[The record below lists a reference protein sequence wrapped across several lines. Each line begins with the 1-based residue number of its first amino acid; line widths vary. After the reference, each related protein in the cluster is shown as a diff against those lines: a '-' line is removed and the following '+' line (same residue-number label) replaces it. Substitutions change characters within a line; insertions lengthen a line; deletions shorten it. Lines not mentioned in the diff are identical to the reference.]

1 MIKSQPLNTDL
12 IGDKTLKTD
21 EKINFFGEVDELS
34 AWIMEFTHYTENEE
48 LNARLI
54 EIVKTLSKILAEV
67 AGSKNTVTEDA
78 LANLLKD
85 CSYYGEKAG
94 VFKQFVLPGKTLK
107 GAKAHILRTVTRRC
121 ERAYANVYE
130 KYGGSE
136 IIFEYLNKLSTL
148 FYHIARIYDEK

>member
-1 MIKSQPLNTDL
+1 MKKRFLLTIVTLSL
-12 IGDKTLKTD
+12 ICALALFTLVGCK
-21 EKINFFGEVDELS
+21 VDDNS
-34 AWIMEFTHYTENEE
+34 NEP
-48 LNARLI
+48 I
-54 EIVKTLSKILAEV
+54 EINVCV
-67 AGSKNTVTEDA
+67 PDGSPAIA
-78 LANLLKD
+78 LAKLLKD

-94 VFKQFVLPGKTLK
+94 VFKEFVLPGKTLK

-121 ERAYANVYE
+121 ERAYAIVYE